1 MSQTARK
8 RVPDITRSKILQA
21 AYQEIHV
28 QGFQSASM
36 SEILRKAGVT
46 KGALYHH
53 FENKMALGYA
63 VVDEVVAAMLE
74 EEWIGPLRKAGPDV
88 IPVLAGLLHETAK
101 NMTDE
106 DIELGCPLNNLAQE
120 MSPIDEGFRIRVN
133 ALFETWQKV
142 LQGGLQK
149 GIEAGTVTEGV
160 DPRSAAVFIVATLEG
175 CIGMAKNARS
185 RSLLTSCGEGLLSY
199 LDTLTSK

>member
-8 RVPDITRSKILQA
+8 RVPDITRSKILEA

-36 SEILRKAGVT
+36 SEILLKAGVT

-74 EEWIGPLRKAGPDV
+74 EEWIGPLRNAGPDV
-88 IPVLAGLLHETAK
+88 IPVLAGLLHEAAK
-101 NMTDE
+101 SMTV
-106 DIELGCPLNNLAQE
+106 
-120 MSPIDEGFRIRVN
+120 F
-133 ALFETWQKV
+133 
-142 LQGGLQK
+142 K
-149 GIEAGTVTEGV
+149 GI
-160 DPRSAAVFIVATLEG
+160 
-175 CIGMAKNARS
+175 
-185 RSLLTSCGEGLLSY
+185 
-199 LDTLTSK
+199 